1 MIFDS
6 VDIDI
11 EEVKDLKAY
20 IGQRFVFDAVVQSVT
35 LKKSRDGASFIQ
47 LDITRNGGF
56 WQVFDWD
63 GSKDTLPYW
72 EVGKVYT
79 FYVEVQSFRTS
90 LKLCHSELTNR
101 NSSELMKWEDGYEE
115 ALEGIKQYIAEIQHT
130 EIGRLTIRLLQ
141 KNWEK
146 FRDIPAG
153 KSNHHRWLGGLVVH
167 SYCVAKGCK
176 EMGEF
181 YNHLRPSNDY
191 DFLNLNLLLCGALLH
206 DIGKL
211 KEFEYDNHLAHVE
224 YSLDSQ
230 LMTHLGIGMLMIHEE
245 AIAMGIAD
253 TQEVRELEHL
263 IASHHGK
270 TEYQA
275 IIEPHMLEAK
285 ILASMDMLDAQI
297 NRQGEINKKIEH
309 GSGRSDWEGGK
320 ATAYY
325 NSIPE
330 KKEIKI

>member
-1 MIFDS
+1 
-6 VDIDI
+6 
-11 EEVKDLKAY
+11 
-20 IGQRFVFDAVVQSVT
+20 
-35 LKKSRDGASFIQ
+35 
-47 LDITRNGGF
+47 
-56 WQVFDWD
+56 
-63 GSKDTLPYW
+63 
-72 EVGKVYT
+72 
-79 FYVEVQSFRTS
+79 
-90 LKLCHSELTNR
+90 
-101 NSSELMKWEDGYEE
+101 
-115 ALEGIKQYIAEIQHT
+115 
-130 EIGRLTIRLLQ
+130 
-141 KNWEK
+141 
-146 FRDIPAG
+146 
-153 KSNHHRWLGGLVVH
+153 
-167 SYCVAKGCK
+167 
-176 EMGEF
+176 
-181 YNHLRPSNDY
+181 
-191 DFLNLNLLLCGALLH
+191 
-206 DIGKL
+206 
-211 KEFEYDNHLAHVE
+211 
-224 YSLDSQ
+224 
-230 LMTHLGIGMLMIHEE
+230 MTHLGIGMLMIHEE